1 MKAVVTAKITEEYM
15 GRLRT
20 LADSIVC
27 IGRGYTGIKLSTEE
41 MREAVRDA
49 DIIID
54 GVENIDGETMD
65 SCKNL
70 KVIACCRNKAFAS
83 IDIDAATQ
91 RGIPVIQAVGRNA
104 ISVAEYTIGILM
116 ACCKNISTTD
126 YLLRHTDKLAGAVYK
141 DKEQEKREGVKKP
154 QIWSTDPNGPAAL
167 YGKYPELYGKK
178 FGQIGYGTIGRE
190 VAKRAAAFG
199 MELLIAD
206 PFLMPEAIQGLNARI
221 VDLPVLMKE
230 SDFISI
236 NCNVNPS
243 TEGMVNGEMLSLM
256 KPTAYIVNTARAP
269 IMDYKALTKLL
280 AEKKIAGAALD
291 VFPLEP
297 IQADDDLLK
306 LDNVVLTPHMAGQSK
321 EIPEHH
327 SRIIMENLEMLFRGE
342 RPKTIC
348 NPTVLEEW
356 FQVNKGW
363 IGKKDDGDKVNIL
376 PKLVNVS
383 KK

>member
-1 MKAVVTAKITEEYM
+1 MVLDMKAVVTAKITEEYM
-15 GRLRT
+15 ERLQAI
-20 LADSIVC
+20 ADSIVC
-27 IGRGYTGIKLSTEE
+27 TGRGYTGVKLSTEE
-41 MREAVRDA
+41 MREAIKDA
-49 DIIID
+49 DIVID

-65 SCKNL
+65 ACRNL
-70 KVIACCRNKAFAS
+70 KVIACCRNEAFAS
-83 IDIDAATQ
+83 IDIDAATE

-104 ISVAEYTIGILM
+104 ISVAEYTIGILL

-141 DKEQEKREGVKKP
+141 DKEQEKKEGVKKP

-178 FGQIGYGTIGRE
+178 FGQIGYGSIGRE

-206 PFLMPEAIQGLNARI
+206 PFLAPEAISGMNAKI
-221 VDLPVLMKE
+221 VDLPILMRE

-243 TEGMVNGEMLSLM
+243 TEGMVNREMLSLM
-256 KPTAYIVNTARAP
+256 KPTAFIVNTARAP
-269 IMDYKALTKLL
+269 IMDYVALGEML

-297 IQADDDLLK
+297 IPADDALLK
-306 LDNVVLTPHMAGQSK
+306 LDNVVLTPHMAGQSR

-342 RPKTIC
+342 RPETIC
-348 NPTVLEEW
+348 NPSVLEGW
-356 FQVNKGW
+356 FE
-363 IGKKDDGDKVNIL
+363 IHKDRISRKDGGNEVNIRQ
-376 PKLVNVS
+376 N
-383 KK
+383 